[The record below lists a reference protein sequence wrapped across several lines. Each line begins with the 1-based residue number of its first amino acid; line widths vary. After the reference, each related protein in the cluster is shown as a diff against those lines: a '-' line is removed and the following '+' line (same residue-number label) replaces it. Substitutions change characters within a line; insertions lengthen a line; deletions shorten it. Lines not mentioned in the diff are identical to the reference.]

1 MHILLNMRIGLIA
14 HTTTASL
21 QQRLDTLH
29 VPVFAIEIAR
39 IQEIA
44 AGSEEIV
51 YLIPCATL
59 TERGW
64 NKLRVR
70 LAQASRQF
78 IVAGADLTSADIVTA
93 MRDGA
98 ADVLDERDDD
108 KRWRAAL
115 VRAVEAQKFWLQ
127 LYGGEPLTAESALTG
142 ESTSLRALRHTIEKI
157 GPTDVNALILGESG
171 VGKEKVA
178 CALHDASRRKNFV
191 ALNCAA
197 IPKDLLEAEIFGVE
211 KGAFT
216 GALKSRPGLVEQAAG
231 GTLFL
236 DEIGEMDISLQP
248 KLLRFLE
255 TRSARRVGS
264 EQEYKSKARIV
275 AATNRDLRAEAEAGR
290 FRADLFYRLAEIT
303 LTVPPLRDRREDIP
317 PLVRVFLRQAS
328 ERFGKNIE
336 SVEPA
341 LLERFMHHRWPG
353 NARELKSAIDRLAL
367 LYDGPVL
374 REGWWEP
381 PAEIAPVTLENKSGQ
396 AEQVPLPA
404 LEHYPNRQK
413 KLAMA
418 KQLLIESGNDFTWV
432 AARLGINATTL
443 WRWRK
448 AGKI

>member
-1 MHILLNMRIGLIA
+1 MRVGLISHPA
-14 HTTTASL
+14 EPELRRRLTAL
-21 QQRLDTLH
+21 R
-29 VPVFAIEIAR
+29 VPVFALDPAHVHELTP
-39 IQEIA
+39 
-44 AGSEEIV
+44 GSEEIV
-51 YLIPCATL
+51 CVVPAAMLAART
-59 TERGW
+59 W
-64 NKLRVR
+64 NGLRVR

-78 IVAGADLTSADIVTA
+78 IVAGADLSSADVVAA

-108 KRWRAAL
+108 HRWQSAL
-115 VRAVEAQKFWLQ
+115 TRTVEAQKLWLQ
-127 LYGGEPLTAESALTG
+127 LYGGKPLSAEDALAGESAAMN
-142 ESTSLRALRHTIEKI
+142 ALRQTIEKI
-157 GPTDVNALILGESG
+157 GPTDVNVLILGESG

-178 CALHDASRRKNFV
+178 RALHDSSHRKNFV

-216 GALKSRPGLVEQAAG
+216 GAHKARAGLVEQAAG

-255 TRSARRVGS
+255 TRVARRVGS
-264 EQEYKSKARIV
+264 EAEYKSKARIV
-275 AATNRDLRAEAEAGR
+275 AATNRYLRAEADAGT

-303 LTVPPLRDRREDIP
+303 LSVPPLRDRRADIAP
-317 PLVRVFLRQAS
+317 MVRVFLRQAS

-341 LLERFMHHRWPG
+341 LLDRFLHYSWPG
-353 NARELKSAIDRLAL
+353 NARELKSTIDRLAL

-374 REGWWEP
+374 REGWWDP
-381 PAEIAPVTLENKSGQ
+381 PAEPEISTAEKPAAP
-396 AEQVPLPA
+396 ALPA
-404 LEHYPNRQK
+404 AAVPATAEEFPNRRQK
-413 KLAMA
+413 VELARE
-418 KQLLIESGNDFTWV
+418 LLAQSDNNFTWV
-432 AARLGINATTL
+432 AARLGVNPTTL

-448 AGKI
+448 TGKI

>member
-1 MHILLNMRIGLIA
+1 MRIGLLP
-14 HTTTASL
+14 HASDTGL
-21 QQRLDTLH
+21 PHRLRKLR
-29 VPVFAIEIAR
+29 VPVFALDVAR
-39 IQEIA
+39 VQEVA
-44 AGSEEIV
+44 AGSEEII
-51 YLIPCATL
+51 YIIPFAAL
-59 TERGW
+59 GGRGW
-64 NKLRVR
+64 NSLRVR

-78 IVAGADLTSADIVTA
+78 IVAGKGLTSAEIVAA

-98 ADVLDERDDD
+98 ADVLDENDADE
-108 KRWRAAL
+108 RWHAAL
-115 VRAVEAQKFWLQ
+115 TRAVEAQKLWVQ
-127 LYGGEPLTAESALTG
+127 LYGGEPLTAESALAG
-142 ESTSLRALRHTIEKI
+142 ASAALGALRQTIEKI
-157 GPTDVNALILGESG
+157 GPTDVNCLVLGESG

-178 CALHDASRRKNFV
+178 RALHDASRRKSFV

-216 GALKSRPGLVEQAAG
+216 GALKSRPGLVEQASG

-255 TRSARRVGS
+255 TRVARRVGS

-275 AATNRDLRAEAEAGR
+275 AATNRDLRAEAEAGK

-303 LTVPPLRDRREDIP
+303 LNVPPLRDRREDIA
-317 PLVRVFLRQAS
+317 PLVNVFLRQAS

-341 LLERFMHHRWPG
+341 LLERFCQYSWPG

-367 LYDGPVL
+367 LFDGPML
-374 REGWWEP
+374 REGWWTP
-381 PAEIAPVTLENKSGQ
+381 PAEIATPATGKYLDAASL
-396 AEQVPLPA
+396 VPLPA
-404 LEHYPNRQK
+404 PENFPNRQAKLALAK
-413 KLAMA
+413 KL
-418 KQLLIESGNDFTWV
+418 LHESGHDFTWV
-432 AARLGINATTL
+432 AARLGVNPTTL